1 MRWQDE
7 TPIHELIAEGAQ
19 IDNAY
24 LTVARVGEDRKEA
37 QIGSQPINDAEDAR
51 AWLDR
56 MADAAL
62 GDADDVRL
70 RVRLWRSDRTPIRSV
85 QTRVWPVEDG
95 EPERSDAGE
104 AASSANDVGDPEFDP
119 SDDDGSEGDPAPTE
133 SVAAPR
139 SNANR
144 TRRDPSSPTRN
155 VRPDPAAPAQKPGTA
170 LTLRRP
176 AHLTVRSRQSAP
188 PTSRPVAHHAQP
200 RPAATFAPMYAPP
213 CPTCAAA
220 TTTTALLQSRISEL
234 SSMLGAAQSAVRDSR
249 RDAEQAQDSA
259 RSRGRRAK
267 EAEAEVARLR
277 TQNADLTQEV
287 RRLRAEEKRL
297 DAQVTDLYNGLVHV
311 NNNLVDLDD

>member
-24 LTVARVGEDRKEA
+24 LTVARVGVDRKES

-70 RVRLWRSDRTPIRSV
+70 RVRLWRTDRTPIRSV
-85 QTRVWPVEDG
+85 QTRVWPVEDEAP
-95 EPERSDAGE
+95 EPFDATE
-104 AASSANDVGDPEFDP
+104 AESSASDVGDPGFDAP
-119 SDDDGSEGDPAPTE
+119 DDDGIDSDPAP
-133 SVAAPR
+133 AR
-139 SNANR
+139 SLVVHRGEAN
-144 TRRDPSSPTRN
+144 
-155 VRPDPAAPAQKPGTA
+155 PAAARAANPAARQRPNEPRAAAGQPGTA
-170 LTLRRP
+170 MTLRRP
-176 AHLTVRSRQSAP
+176 GHMTVRSRSSAP
-188 PTSRPVAHHAQP
+188 SSSQRVHARPVASFSP
-200 RPAATFAPMYAPP
+200 IYAPP

-249 RDAEQAQDSA
+249 HDAEQAQESA

-297 DAQVTDLYNGLVHV
+297 DAQVADFYNSAVHIR
-311 NNNLVDLDD
+311 NTLAEIDD

>member
-24 LTVARVGEDRKEA
+24 LTVARIGADRKEA
-37 QIGSQPINDAEDAR
+37 QIGSQPVHDAEDTR

-56 MADAAL
+56 TADAAL

-85 QTRVWPVEDG
+85 QTRVWPIEDD
-95 EPERSDAGE
+95 EPEFSGGAE
-104 AASSANDVGDPEFDP
+104 SESSVSDVGDPEFVP
-119 SDDDGSEGDPAPTE
+119 SDDDGDPAPAP
-133 SVAAPR
+133 SVAPSGVKDSRA
-139 SNANR
+139 
-144 TRRDPSSPTRN
+144 RRDQSPPTRN
-155 VRPDPAAPAQKPGTA
+155 APPDPAPARQPGTA
-170 LTLRRP
+170 LTLRRS

-188 PTSRPVAHHAQP
+188 PSSRPVAHHAQP

-220 TTTTALLQSRISEL
+220 TTTIALLQSRISEL

-249 RDAEQAQDSA
+249 RDAEQAQESA

-297 DAQVTDLYNGLVHV
+297 DAQVTDLYNGAVHLR
-311 NNNLVDLDD
+311 NTLAEIED